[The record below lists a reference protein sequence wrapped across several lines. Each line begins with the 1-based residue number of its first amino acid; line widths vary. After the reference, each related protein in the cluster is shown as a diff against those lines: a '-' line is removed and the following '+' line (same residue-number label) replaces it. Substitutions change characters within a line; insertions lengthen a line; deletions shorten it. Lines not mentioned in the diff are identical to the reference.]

1 MTFIDSF
8 WWSNDGLRLH
18 YRDYAG
24 ATDKPVI
31 VCLPGL
37 TRNARDFDALA
48 TRLAGR
54 WRVLAVEFRG
64 RGESA
69 YAKDAMTYVPLTYVQ
84 DVEALLTELAVQRV
98 ILLGTSLGGI
108 VSMILASMDRERIAG
123 VILNDIG
130 PDIEPR
136 GLERIRGYVGRTGPW
151 PTWLHAARWLSEN
164 NASTYPNYDLS
175 DWLVM
180 AKRAFRLTSTGRIVA
195 DYDKKISEPFR
206 LAGGEAG
213 QDLWPVLTGMG
224 SVPTLVLHGE
234 LSDVLSEATA
244 QAMVA
249 KLPNARYVNVAGVGH
264 APALD
269 EPAALAAIDAF
280 LPDLA

>member
-1 MTFIDSF
+1 MTFVDNY
-8 WWSNDGLRLH
+8 WWSKDGLRLH
-18 YRDYAG
+18 YRDYPG
-24 ATDKPVI
+24 PMEKPVI

-48 TRLAGR
+48 TRLAGE

-84 DVEALLTELAVQRV
+84 DVEALLTELAVPRV

-130 PDIEPR
+130 PDIEPS

-164 NASTYPNYDLS
+164 NAFAYPNYDLN

-224 SVPTLVLHGE
+224 TVPTLILHGE

-244 QAMVA
+244 KAMVA
-249 KLPNARYVNVAGVGH
+249 KLPNARYVNVPGVGH

-269 EPAALAAIDAF
+269 EPSALAAIDAF
-280 LPDLA
+280 LPALA

>member
-18 YRDYAG
+18 YRDYPG
-24 ATDKPVI
+24 SMDKPVI

-48 TRLAGR
+48 TRLAGQ

-69 YAKDAMTYVPLTYVQ
+69 YAKDSMTYVPLIYVQ
-84 DVEALLTELAVQRV
+84 DVEALLTELAVSRV

-151 PTWLHAARWLSEN
+151 PTWLHAARWLSDN
-164 NASTYPNYDLS
+164 NASTYPHYDLS

-213 QDLWPVLTGMG
+213 RDLWPVLAGMG

-244 QAMVA
+244 QTMVE
-249 KLPNARYVNVAGVGH
+249 KLPNARYVNVPGVGH

-280 LPDLA
+280 LSDLV